1 MSHITI
7 NREHAARGRF
17 AWLMGVYGENYWR
30 LVNLFSP
37 DRLECG
43 RYVSSVGDGLD
54 VQLDV
59 LAKHP
64 YTLELKLS
72 YTFHDELTG
81 QPDPSAHILCYRDA
95 RVAEVTAC
103 YVGSRLEDVLGRFP
117 DARTVLEHRLRM
129 NGFLDKWLEYLAD
142 RGHSRFTLKPLEAPA
157 SA

>member
-1 MSHITI
+1 MSSITI

-43 RYVSSVGDGLD
+43 HYVSSVGDGLD

-59 LAKHP
+59 IAKHP

-72 YTFHDELTG
+72 YTFHDQLTG

-129 NGFLDKWLEYLAD
+129 NSFLDKWLEYLAD
-142 RGHSRFTLKPLEAPA
+142 RGHSRFTLKALKAPA